1 MKNVYQ
7 MLFELATGNLAFR
20 IEPTESNDEI
30 EELSSVLNI
39 LGLTLQNTT
48 AKSGYV
54 IPYYNYQSVIQNTF
68 ILSKDYNIK
77 SFNALAIKNLGY
89 SSGKLNKMIFDD
101 IIAQQSSDA
110 WQSIK
115 EEIQNNEEYHSTVQ
129 LVLIRGNKKL
139 LPLQFTISKLLNQNE
154 IILTSLTTVLQDSM
168 GDTFNSNKKLTPRL
182 KDSEIIQNVYNYIL
196 NNLEE
201 PLPSVKALAKMFG
214 SNEFKL
220 KEGFRHFFN
229 TSIYKLYN
237 EERLKKAHNLIEK
250 TDLSLKEICFMCG
263 FNSYLNFYKAFKKK
277 YRYSPSE
284 LNRPSVFE

>member
-1 MKNVYQ
+1 

-20 IEPTESNDEI
+20 IEPTEANDEL
-30 EELSSVLNI
+30 EELISVLNI
-39 LGLTLQNTT
+39 LGLTLQNTS
-48 AKSGYV
+48 AKSGHV

-68 ILSKDYNIK
+68 ILSENYNIK
-77 SFNALAIKNLGY
+77 SFNASAVTNLDY
-89 SSGKLNKMIFDD
+89 SPNTLNKMVFDEM
-101 IIAQQSSDA
+101 IAPQSADV

-115 EEIQNNEEYHSTVQ
+115 QEISKVEEYHNTVQ
-129 LVLIRGNKKL
+129 LVLVTGNNKL
-139 LPLQFTISKLLNQNE
+139 LPLHFTISKLLMSNE
-154 IILTSLTTVLQDSM
+154 ILITSVTTVLQDSL
-168 GDTFNSNKKLTPRL
+168 GDTFNSNNKPTPRP
-182 KDSEIIQNVYNYIL
+182 KDSAIIQNVYNYIL

-229 TSIYKLYN
+229 TSIYQLYN
-237 EERLKKAHNLIEK
+237 EERLKKAHILIQQ

-277 YRYSPSE
+277 YGYSPSE
-284 LNRPSVFE
+284 LNRGSSLE

>member
-1 MKNVYQ
+1 

-48 AKSGYV
+48 AKSGYI
-54 IPYYNYQSVIQNTF
+54 IPYYNYQSVIQNAF

-89 SSGKLNKMIFDD
+89 SPGKLNEMIFDD
-101 IIAQQSSDA
+101 IIAKQSSDA

-129 LVLIRGNKKL
+129 LVLISSSSKKL
-139 LPLQFTISKLLNQNE
+139 IPLHFTISKLLNHNE
-154 IILTSLTTVLQDSM
+154 IILTSLTTVLQDSL
-168 GDTFNSNKKLTPRL
+168 GDTFNSNYKLTPRL
-182 KDSEIIQNVYNYIL
+182 KDSEIIQNVYNYII

-229 TSIYKLYN
+229 TSIYQLYN
-237 EERLKKAHNLIEK
+237 EERLKKAHSLIQQ

-284 LNRPSVFE
+284 LSRPSKIE